1 MLATD
6 QSGRSQRLVQLMRGA
21 QLGDSEAFRTLVNEI
36 GPAITNFVRRRI
48 VDASELED
56 VCQEI
61 LLETYES
68 RHTFDAR
75 RPLEP
80 WLFAIARC
88 VVLNHRRRHRLR
100 AGCQELV
107 DVVPDGVGENSG
119 NVLTKLRQALSQLP
133 PFQREALVMTRIEGL
148 SLAESSRRT
157 GASIGN
163 MKVRV
168 HRAAQFLKK
177 AMLD

>member
-1 MLATD
+1 ME
-6 QSGRSQRLVQLMRGA
+6 GA
-21 QLGDSEAFRTLVNEI
+21 QQGDREAFRTLVNEI
-36 GPAITNFVRRRI
+36 GPVITNFVRRR
-48 VDASELED
+48 VADPTEVED

-61 LLETYES
+61 LLGIYES

-80 WLFAIARC
+80 WLFAIARY
-88 VVLNHRRRHRLR
+88 VVMNYRRRHRLR
-100 AGCQELV
+100 VSCQELV
-107 DVVPDGVGENSG
+107 DVVPDGVGESSG
-119 NVLTKLRQALSQLP
+119 ENVLTKLRQALSQLP
-133 PFQREALVMTRIEGL
+133 QSQREALVMTKIEGL

-163 MKVRV
+163 IKVRV